1 MSVRLTEATQTNG
14 GGRRMETQHQVHVH
28 GPDDVRVDEVDVP
41 RAGTRDVVVR
51 VAACGICGSD
61 VGYVRSGGLM
71 GPTDAPMALGH
82 ELSGVVESVG
92 ADVVDWS
99 VGDRVVVDP
108 MGSNNMIGNGGSEGG
123 FTPRLLV
130 RDVAAGGG
138 LIRVPDGLP
147 LSMAAL
153 AEPLGV
159 GMRAVD
165 RSRAEP
171 GEKVVVMG
179 AGPIGLA
186 VVACLVDRGVDDVVV
201 IDFSQTRLDLAVE
214 LGARA
219 GLKAY
224 ETELWS
230 NLKKLHGTTS
240 MMGMPVVATDIFIE
254 ATGAGAAFRQL
265 IAQARGAARIVIVG
279 LHKAP
284 VEVNLV
290 EVMMKE
296 LDLMGSIA
304 QPEDWTRM
312 LDLLARRDLSSM
324 VTHQFS
330 LAEFS
335 SGIAVARDPAA
346 GGKVMIRVDPEL
358 D

>member
-1 MSVRLTEATQTNG
+1 
-14 GGRRMETQHQVHVH
+14 METQNQVHVH
-28 GPDDVRVDEVDVP
+28 GPGDVRIDQVP
-41 RAGTRDVVVR
+41 VPQGGAQDVVVR
-51 VAACGICGSD
+51 VASCGICGSD
-61 VGYVRSGGLM
+61 VGYVKAGGLM
-71 GPTDAPMALGH
+71 GPASEPMPLGH
-82 ELSGVVESVG
+82 ELSGILESVG
-92 ADVVDWS
+92 ADVEGWR

-108 MGSNNMIGNGGSEGG
+108 MGSNNMIGNGGGEGG

-130 RDVAAGGG
+130 RGVASGEG
-138 LIRVPDGLP
+138 LIRVPEGLA

-165 RSRAEP
+165 RSRAVA

-186 VVACLVDRGVDDVVV
+186 AVASLVDRGVEDIVAV
-201 IDFSQTRLDLAVE
+201 DFSDTRLELAVR

-219 GLKAY
+219 GLNAGSA
-224 ETELWS
+224 ELWS
-230 NLKKLHGTTS
+230 ELKVLHGTTS

-254 ATGAGAAFRQL
+254 ATGAGPAFCQL
-265 IAQARGAARIVIVG
+265 VSQARGEARIVVVG

-290 EVMMKE
+290 DVMMKE
-296 LDLMGSIA
+296 LDLLGSIA
-304 QPEDWTRM
+304 QPADWNRM
-312 LDLLARRDLSSM
+312 LDLLARRDLSAM
-324 VTHQFS
+324 VTHQFP
-330 LAEFS
+330 LAEFQ
-335 SGIAVARDPAA
+335 SGFSVAKDPSA
-346 GGKVMIRVDPEL
+346 GGKVMIQVDPDL